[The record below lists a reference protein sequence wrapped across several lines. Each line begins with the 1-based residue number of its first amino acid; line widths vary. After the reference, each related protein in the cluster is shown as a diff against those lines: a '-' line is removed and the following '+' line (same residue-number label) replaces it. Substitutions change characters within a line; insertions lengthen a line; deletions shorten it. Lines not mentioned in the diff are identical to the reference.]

1 MEELQTILTEVFG
14 DSSDS
19 EGEEQQQFL
28 HAHCAENRVNVKALS
43 GSVFGESHSWE
54 KISEINGLWLCK
66 DFLSSD
72 QQSMLL
78 SSIHQ
83 EGWFAESSSN
93 QAMRFGDLPGWAVEL
108 SSSIHEVIVSDNYVA
123 ESENCEKGKEACI
136 FPQDLLWREPLF
148 DQLIVN
154 MYQPGEGICPHVDL
168 MRFEDGIAIVSLE
181 SSCVMHFSRVKSET
195 CKAQDPQQKVPVLLT
210 PGCLILMWG
219 EARYL
224 WKHEINRKPGFQI
237 WEGQEIDQNRRISV
251 TLRKLGLTD

>member
-1 MEELQTILTEVFG
+1 MDELQTILTEAFG
-14 DSSDS
+14 DSSNS
-19 EGEEQQQFL
+19 EGEEEEQFL
-28 HAHCAENRVNVKALS
+28 HVHSAENKVNGKALT
-43 GSVFGESHSWE
+43 GSVFGETHNWE
-54 KISEINGLWLCK
+54 RISEIDGLWLCK
-66 DFLSSD
+66 DFLSPD
-72 QQSMLL
+72 QQSKLL
-78 SSIHQ
+78 SSIQQ

-108 SSSIHEVIVSDNYVA
+108 SRSIHEVILFGSYAA
-123 ESENCEKGKEACI
+123 ELENCEKGKEACI

-148 DQLIVN
+148 DQLIAN

-181 SSCVMHFSRVKSET
+181 SSCVMHFSRVENET
-195 CKAQDPQQKVPVLLT
+195 CSAQDPPHKTPVLLT

-237 WEGQEIDQNRRISV
+237 WEGQEIDQKKRISV
-251 TLRKLGLTD
+251 TLRKLGRTD